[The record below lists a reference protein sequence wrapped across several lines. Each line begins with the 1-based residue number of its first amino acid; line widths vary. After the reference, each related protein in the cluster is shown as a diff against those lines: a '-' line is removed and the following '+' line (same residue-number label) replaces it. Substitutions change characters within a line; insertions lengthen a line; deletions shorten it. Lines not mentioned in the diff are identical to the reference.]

1 VHRSIHSLPDDGQ
14 LYQDTQFGFE
24 ASPNALQ
31 LIIGRGG
38 LNEGIAGS
46 NLRVHLFD
54 GLIVVPKLQEVL
66 QLGVDALAAIAEHPV
81 PQVVRWPQ
89 QPQLRQRRHGC

>member
-1 VHRSIHSLPDDGQ
+1 MCADPAIHFQTMVSCTR
-14 LYQDTQFGFE
+14 DTQFGFE

-38 LNEGIAGS
+38 LREGIAGS

-54 GLIVVPKLQEVL
+54 GLIVVPRLQEVL
-66 QLGVDALAAIAEHPV
+66 QLGVTALAEIAKSPD

-89 QPQLRQRRHGC
+89 QTQPRRWPY